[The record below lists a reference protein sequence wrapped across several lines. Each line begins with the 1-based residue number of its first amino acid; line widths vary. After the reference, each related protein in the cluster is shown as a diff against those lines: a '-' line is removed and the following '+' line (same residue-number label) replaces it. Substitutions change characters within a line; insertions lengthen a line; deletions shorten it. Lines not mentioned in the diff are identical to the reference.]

1 MIEFLPQE
9 KKSSGLFK
17 KMTTEKPYKC
27 EYCGASFTR
36 EKTLAVHMC
45 EKKRRRLQKDEKR
58 VQTGYYAFTRFY
70 KLSAGTKKEKTYED
84 FCASPYYNAFV
95 KFGSFV
101 NNVRPLYP
109 EKYIDWVVTSRVKL
123 DHWCRDALYEQYATE
138 LVLKESMETAIE
150 RTIQTMMDWSEES
163 DAPWNDY
170 FRYCSLNRVTRDIK
184 DGKISP
190 WLVLNC
196 TSGKEM
202 LSKFTDEQLE
212 IVYTVIEPKHWAM
225 RFRRVPADVEVVK
238 EVAKESKL

>member
-1 MIEFLPQE
+1 MQKPTVQI
-9 KKSSGLFK
+9 K
-17 KMTTEKPYKC
+17 KMSISKPYKC
-27 EYCGASFTR
+27 EYCGSSFTR

-109 EKYIDWVVTSRVKL
+109 EKYIDYVVTSRVKL
-123 DHWCRDALYEQYATE
+123 DHWCRDELYEKYATE
-138 LVLKESMETAIE
+138 LVLKESMDTAIE
-150 RTIQTMMDWSEES
+150 RSINTMMDWSAEI
-163 DAPWNDY
+163 DAPWHDY
-170 FRYCSLNRVTRDIK
+170 FRYASLNRVTRDIK
-184 DGKISP
+184 DGKVSP

-196 TSGKEM
+196 KSGKEM
-202 LSKFTDEQLE
+202 LSKFTDEQLGF
-212 IVYTVIEPKHWAM
+212 VYTIIEPQHWAL
-225 RFRRVPADVEVVK
+225 RFKRNPKDVEVVK
-238 EVAKESKL
+238 EVAKESNL